1 MLKTY
6 LPITNTIHRFRHDL
20 SGATAIE
27 YGLMVAGVALVVGLA
42 LVAVSEDMKKLFEDA
57 AALIN

>member
-6 LPITNTIHRFRHDL
+6 LTFTNTVHRFRRDM

-27 YGLMVAGVALVVGLA
+27 YGLMVAGVALVIGLA
-42 LVAVSEDMKKLFEDA
+42 LVAVGEDMKKLFEDA
-57 AALIN
+57 ADLIK